1 MKRKISKKGY
11 ELSDIS
17 IVQAKMS
24 GIGSRSNTNPY
35 AYILYNT
42 QTLPL
47 FVAPMATVVDAENWR
62 KFIDSDAVPVVPR
75 SAFGKSIDDFRKR
88 LNISFETFVSFSMN
102 EMENVIKQDN
112 QEYVEMLYKA
122 NLYNTYRHPFDR
134 MHICIDIAHGTLE
147 RLFKVCRKLKSLFG
161 DAVII
166 MTGNIANPKAYAEC
180 CKHGIDWVRCSIG
193 TGSRC
198 TTSCNTAVHYP
209 MASLLDEIRIVRNRI
224 EQRYRFLN
232 LFRRKKLTTTKVIA
246 DGGIKN
252 FDDIAKSLALGADA
266 VMCGKLFNECEEAAY
281 PAYYAA
287 NEKEFMDGDKFISTD
302 NKKLKKYREYFGMS
316 SDIAKPLIGTTSNYS
331 QEGMSY
337 PTEVKYT
344 LKEFTKMVRDYL
356 RSSMSYT
363 NCKTIDEFRKK
374 CEIIVLASGDTQY
387 RK

>member
-11 ELSDIS
+11 ELADIS
-17 IVQAKMS
+17 IVQAKTS
-24 GIGSRSNTNPY
+24 SIESRSEAYPY
-35 AYILYNT
+35 IEICENRM
-42 QTLPL
+42 LPL
-47 FVAPMATVVDAENWR
+47 FAAPMATVIDSNNWR
-62 KFIDSDAVPVVPR
+62 EFIANNVVPVVPR
-75 SAFGKSIDDFRKR
+75 SAFGKTIDDFRKR
-88 LNISFETFVSFSMN
+88 IITSLETFVSFSMN
-102 EMENVIKQDN
+102 EMETVIKQN
-112 QEYVEMLYKA
+112 SQEYAEMWCRTKIYDDCPVEYK
-122 NLYNTYRHPFDR
+122 R

-147 RLFKVCRKLKSLFG
+147 RLFKICKKLKSLFG
-161 DAVII
+161 DSIVL
-166 MTGNIANPKAYAEC
+166 MTGNIANPKAYEEC
-180 CKHGIDWVRCSIG
+180 CKNGIDWVRCSIG

-209 MASLLDEIRIVRNRI
+209 MATLLDEVRMVRNRI
-224 EQRYRFLN
+224 ERKYKFLN

-287 NEKEFMDGDKFISTD
+287 NEREFIEGDKFTSTD
-302 NKKLKKYREYFGMS
+302 DKKMKKYREYFGMS

-363 NCKTIDEFRKK
+363 NCKTIEEFRKN